1 MRLPLTAV
9 ALGVLGLIPF
19 AAAGLFSVTGD
30 AVVAPRGLLAL
41 VSYGAIILGFLGGV
55 HWGFA
60 MPVMPGARPMP
71 LAVAPEDRQEAATMA
86 ATPRVLL
93 GGVLPSIIGWGAML
107 LAIYRWDDTAVLV
120 LIAGFIGLIIA
131 ESRAHRLGL
140 LPPGYIWLRWSV
152 TAAVLICLVSVVILR
167 LVGGNI
173 VL

>member
-41 VSYGAIILGFLGGV
+41 VSYGAIILGF
-55 HWGFA
+55 
-60 MPVMPGARPMP
+60 
-71 LAVAPEDRQEAATMA
+71 
-86 ATPRVLL
+86 L